1 MNYFFLDRYFIV
13 LVYCWIKIF
22 ILLVFIFC
30 GFSWYL
36 LLINIVGML
45 CNCMLVVVFFC
56 WVIRDLIMKL
66 FYVVLYFLF
75 LIFVLINTLWILDVE
90 WMVWVFCMFL
100 NSGIVILFFMFSV
113 IVIVYVW
120 VRFLFRLLFMKL
132 MWYLVIFMF
141 FGSFFFIL
149 LEICRIFLNW

>member
-1 MNYFFLDRYFIV
+1 MNYFFSDRYFIV

-36 LLINIVGML
+36 SLINIVGTL
-45 CNCMLVVVFFC
+45 RNCTLVVVFFC
-56 WVIRDLIMKL
+56 WAIRDFITKL
-66 FYVVLYFLF
+66 FYVASYFLF
-75 LIFVLINTLWILDVE
+75 LIFALINISRILEVE
-90 WMVWVFCMFL
+90 RMVWVFCTFL
-100 NSGIVILFFMFSV
+100 NSGIVILFFTFSV

-132 MWYLVIFMF
+132 TWYLVIFTF